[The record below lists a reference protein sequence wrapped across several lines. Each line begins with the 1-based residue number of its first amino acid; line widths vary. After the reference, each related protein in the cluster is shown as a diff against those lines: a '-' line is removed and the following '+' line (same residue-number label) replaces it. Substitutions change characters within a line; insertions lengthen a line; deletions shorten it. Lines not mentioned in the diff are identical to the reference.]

1 MSFTCLRFINELA
14 SQSGGNAIG
23 RPELTL
29 PVSLCMEAGFHLT
42 GIDCCVSFHTSLG
55 LGGTQNTEHGS

>member
-1 MSFTCLRFINELA
+1 MSFKCLRFINELA

-29 PVSLCMEAGFHLT
+29 PASLH
-42 GIDCCVSFHTSLG
+42 
-55 LGGTQNTEHGS
+55 GGWLSPDGH